1 MREGIFAP
9 LRLVPRSEWQF
20 ARDEKGTL
28 VPDPN
33 FVTLKGGFKP
43 GLTYEVAYET
53 KNPPVAGLGLAAI
66 RDVASALKYNR
77 DAIAPG
83 RYAYM
88 YGSSQT
94 GRLIRHMVYEG
105 FTVDEQ
111 GRKAFDA
118 AFVQTGGTGRGSFNE
133 RFAQPNALGSFTETK
148 FPILYRPTID
158 PVTGIRDGLGAR
170 IPPGLE
176 PKLFLVDTASEY
188 WDRGRVAAL
197 RHLSLDGGDD
207 VVDAPN
213 VRVFQLAG
221 TQHGS
226 GSFPPTQG
234 NGQFRTTS
242 LDYRWAQRGL
252 LAALD
257 SWVRNGT
264 EPPPS
269 RHPMLS
275 DGTLV
280 AHRQF
285 KFPAIP
291 GVPAPTFVPGGYRPD
306 VHGSVLRPAVLRAAG
321 RRRWQRSG
329 RHPAARAGRAAG
341 DLYGLAFP
349 KRAHRRAAHPA
360 RDVGSVSA
368 VPVDA
373 GGARGQRR
381 SPSLDR
387 GAVRQP
393 VGLPAKGGGS
403 REPSRCRALSP
414 QRRRRAHRR
423 AGRAPLG
430 LADHAAA
437 VQQPGESLVLVF
449 ERDMPDAARLTLRD
463 RRSSR
468 RASVAAAGVILLS
481 LAGVRAAGAQEAT
494 ERDGVGL
501 PLLAA
506 TADAVVIDG
515 PAAPVP
521 PAVISR
527 DDNGRAT
534 VRAVRLERPLSID
547 GQLDE
552 DVYSVVPGAGDF
564 IQQEPREGDPATEK
578 TEVWVLF
585 DDKNVYVAA
594 RCWDSQPDRWVL
606 TELRRDNNNI
616 TNNENFSVVFDT
628 FYDRRNGFFFQ
639 TSPLSAVRD
648 QTFTDEG
655 NGNTSW
661 NTIWAVKSG
670 RFEGGWSFEM
680 AIPFKS
686 LRYRDAGPQIWGI
699 NFRRMVKWKNEES
712 YLTRMTAAW
721 GNQAVFHVSAA
732 GTLVGLETPGAIDE
746 PGAQAVC
753 GVGSDDQ
760 PGGRRAV
767 LELTSTAT
775 SASTSSTG

>member
-1 MREGIFAP
+1 MLGGKAFGTVGPYEKLIGTVYISIDPLNPRNAIIADLDKAPRNSQGRVEASADIHIIRPKDPSRGNGVLFFDIVNRGNKRLLNVFSRGRASQEPTTEEDFGDAWLLHGGYTLVAVGWQFDIPTGTGPVGFKAPVATDKAPISGWVRMWFIPTEPASSFEFTGASYNSRAYPPNDLNNGEYRLTVREGIFAP

-66 RDVASALKYNR
+66 RDVASALKYSR
-77 DAIAPG
+77 DAIVVQGDMYEADISKATPL

-148 FPILYRPTID
+148 FPILYRATID

-188 WDRGRVAAL
+188 WDRGRVAAM
-197 RHLSLDGGDD
+197 RHLSIDGGDD

-269 RHPMLS
+269 RHPTLS

-280 AHRQF
+280 AHRLF

-291 GVPAPTFVPGGYRPD
+291 GVTAPTFVPGGYRPD
-306 VHGSVLRPAVLRAAG
+306 VLAPYSALPFSVPQVDADGNEVGGIRLPEQAVPLATYTGWHFRNERIGAPHTLLAMSGAYLPFPMTRAEREAKGDPRPSIAERYASRSDYLRKVEEAANRLAAERYLLKEDVAPIVEQAG
-321 RRRWQRSG
+321 RHW
-329 RHPAARAGRAAG
+329 
-341 DLYGLAFP
+341 DWLIT
-349 KRAHRRAAHPA
+349 
-360 RDVGSVSA
+360 
-368 VPVDA
+368 
-373 GGARGQRR
+373 
-381 SPSLDR
+381 
-387 GAVRQP
+387 
-393 VGLPAKGGGS
+393 
-403 REPSRCRALSP
+403 P
-414 QRRRRAHRR
+414 Q
-423 AGRAPLG
+423 
-430 LADHAAA
+430 
-437 VQQPGESLVLVF
+437 Q
-449 ERDMPDAARLTLRD
+449 
-463 RRSSR
+463 SS
-468 RASVAAAGVILLS
+468 
-481 LAGVRAAGAQEAT
+481 
-494 ERDGVGL
+494 
-501 PLLAA
+501 
-506 TADAVVIDG
+506 
-515 PAAPVP
+515 
-521 PAVISR
+521 
-527 DDNGRAT
+527 
-534 VRAVRLERPLSID
+534 
-547 GQLDE
+547 
-552 DVYSVVPGAGDF
+552 
-564 IQQEPREGDPATEK
+564 
-578 TEVWVLF
+578 
-585 DDKNVYVAA
+585 
-594 RCWDSQPDRWVL
+594 SQANR
-606 TELRRDNNNI
+606 
-616 TNNENFSVVFDT
+616 
-628 FYDRRNGFFFQ
+628 
-639 TSPLSAVRD
+639 
-648 QTFTDEG
+648 
-655 NGNTSW
+655 
-661 NTIWAVKSG
+661 
-670 RFEGGWSFEM
+670 
-680 AIPFKS
+680 
-686 LRYRDAGPQIWGI
+686 
-699 NFRRMVKWKNEES
+699 
-712 YLTRMTAAW
+712 
-721 GNQAVFHVSAA
+721 
-732 GTLVGLETPGAIDE
+732 
-746 PGAQAVC
+746 
-753 GVGSDDQ
+753 
-760 PGGRRAV
+760 
-767 LELTSTAT
+767 
-775 SASTSSTG
+775 